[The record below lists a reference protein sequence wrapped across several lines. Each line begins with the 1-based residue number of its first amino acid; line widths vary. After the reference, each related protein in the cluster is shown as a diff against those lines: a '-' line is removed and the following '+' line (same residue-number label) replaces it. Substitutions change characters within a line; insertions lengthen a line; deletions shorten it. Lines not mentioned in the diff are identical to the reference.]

1 MAFRAPACT
10 VFISK
15 PLHMSYGDAIGR
27 LHVWLD
33 DKKIHPAG
41 FKITADGP
49 IGFELNFAGE
59 RDAGEFELFSWL
71 TA

>member
-1 MAFRAPACT
+1 
-10 VFISK
+10 
-15 PLHMSYGDAIGR
+15 MSYGDAIGR